1 VPHPSE
7 YELMLFYKGKDIS
20 VNDLKTL
27 NDYEYEEGGKIM
39 VSKQTFY
46 DFMNDDVDMNS
57 GIIDDKDYEA
67 NTQTLMSFG
76 LD

>member
-1 VPHPSE
+1 
-7 YELMLFYKGKDIS
+7 MLFYKGKDIS

-27 NDYEYEEGGKIM
+27 GDCDYEEGGKIM

-46 DFMNDDVDMNS
+46 DFMNDDVDMTS
-57 GIIDDKDYEA
+57 GIIEDKDLIE